1 MFWGG
6 LGADFFF
13 HLCFFFFF
21 FFSRTPADL
30 LDKMLLILLGVL
42 VLHLII
48 LILLIVSTAA
58 SVSNTST
65 FMQKRREKKT
75 ELHDND
81 VELRLKIAGRC
92 PFETA
97 VLLFVPDLDCRWRQ
111 NQRSVVQLPDKR
123 RGIPLQTG
131 QRCRFG

>member
-1 MFWGG
+1 MFLGG
-6 LGADFFF
+6 LGADFIF
-13 HLCFFFFF
+13 HLFFFLLLLLPN
-21 FFSRTPADL
+21 SDL

-58 SVSNTST
+58 SVSNTPRSL
-65 FMQKRREKKT
+65 KRGG
-75 ELHDND
+75 
-81 VELRLKIAGRC
+81 LRLKIAGRC

-97 VLLFVPDLDCRWRQ
+97 VLLLFVPDLDCRWRQ
-111 NQRSVVQLPDKR
+111 NQRSVVQLPDNR
-123 RGIPLQTG
+123 RRIPLQTG